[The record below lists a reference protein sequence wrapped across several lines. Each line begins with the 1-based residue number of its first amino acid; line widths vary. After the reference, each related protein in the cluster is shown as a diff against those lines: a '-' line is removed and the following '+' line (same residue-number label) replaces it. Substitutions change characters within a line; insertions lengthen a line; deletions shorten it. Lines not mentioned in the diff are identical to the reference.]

1 MKLTNIDSVKNKNSE
16 KVAKILLSI
25 KAISLSPKKPYRY
38 SSGIL
43 SPVYTDCRLL
53 MSYPKERATI
63 ISLYAKAIKSTG
75 KFDVIAGT
83 ATAGIPH
90 AAWIADK
97 LKLPMIYVR
106 GKVKDHGKGNQIEG
120 KLIKKQKAAV
130 IEDLISTGESS
141 TETVRA
147 IRKKG
152 GNAYHIF
159 SIITYGMKK
168 SRENFNKWKIKLIS
182 LTDFP
187 TVVKV
192 AEQIGYIKSK
202 DKDLILQWT
211 NDPVSWGRKMG
222 FEK

>member
-1 MKLTNIDSVKNKNSE
+1 MKSISTDNMSKTKE
-16 KVAKILLSI
+16 KVAELLLSI
-25 KAISLSPKKPYRY
+25 NAVTLNLKKPYRY

-53 MSYPKERATI
+53 MSHPRQRDI
-63 ISLYAKAIKSTG
+63 IRDFYIEALNQAGS
-75 KFDVIAGT
+75 FDVIAGT

-106 GKVKDHGKGNQIEG
+106 GKSKDHGKGNQIEG
-120 KLIKKQKAAV
+120 LLKKNQKVAV

-147 IRKKG
+147 VRKEG
-152 GNAYHIF
+152 AYSFYIF

-168 SRENFNKWKIKLIS
+168 ALANFKSNKIKLIS

-187 TVVKV
+187 TVVRI
-192 AEQIGYIKSK
+192 AEKIGYIKPK
-202 DKDLILQWT
+202 DKKTILQWAE
-211 NDPVSWGRKMG
+211 DPSSWGKKNG
-222 FEK
+222 FE

>member
-1 MKLTNIDSVKNKNSE
+1 MNNYSE
-16 KVAKILLSI
+16 KTAEILLNIHAVSFN
-25 KAISLSPKKPYRY
+25 PKKPFRY

-53 MSYPKERATI
+53 MSYPKERAAI
-63 ISLYAKAIKSTG
+63 RNLYAKMIKSAG

-97 LKLPMIYVR
+97 LKLPMVYVR
-106 GKVKDHGKGNQIEG
+106 GKAKDHGKGNQIEG
-120 KLIKKQKAAV
+120 KVKRKQKVAV

-147 IRKKG
+147 IRKEGAKSS
-152 GNAYHIF
+152 YIF
-159 SIITYGMKK
+159 SIITYGMNK
-168 SRENFNKWKIKLIS
+168 SKENFKASGIKLFS

-192 AEQIGYIKSK
+192 AEQIGYIKTK
-202 DKDLILQWT
+202 DKDIILQWAQ
-211 NDPVSWGRKMG
+211 DPASWGKKMG
-222 FEK
+222 FE

>member
-1 MKLTNIDSVKNKNSE
+1 MNNYSE
-16 KVAKILLSI
+16 KTAEILLNI
-25 KAISLSPKKPYRY
+25 HAVSLNPKKPFRY

-53 MSYPKERATI
+53 MSYPKERAAI
-63 ISLYAKAIKSTG
+63 RNLYAKMIKSAG

-106 GKVKDHGKGNQIEG
+106 GRAKDHGKGNQIEG
-120 KLIKKQKAAV
+120 KVKRKQKVAV
-130 IEDLISTGESS
+130 IEDLISTGGSS

-147 IRKKG
+147 IRKEGAKSS
-152 GNAYHIF
+152 YIF
-159 SIITYGMKK
+159 SIITYGMNK
-168 SRENFNKWKIKLIS
+168 SKENFKASGIKLFS

-192 AEQIGYIKSK
+192 AEQIGYIKTK
-202 DKDLILQWT
+202 DKDIILQWAQ
-211 NDPVSWGRKMG
+211 DPASWGKKMG
-222 FEK
+222 FE

>member
-1 MKLTNIDSVKNKNSE
+1 MNNYSE
-16 KVAKILLSI
+16 KTAEILLNIHAVSFN
-25 KAISLSPKKPYRY
+25 PKKPFRY

-53 MSYPKERATI
+53 MSYPKERAAI
-63 ISLYAKAIKSTG
+63 RNLYAKMIKSAG

-97 LKLPMIYVR
+97 LKLPMVYVR
-106 GKVKDHGKGNQIEG
+106 GKAKDHGKGNQIEG
-120 KLIKKQKAAV
+120 KVKRKQKVAV
-130 IEDLISTGESS
+130 IEDLISTGGSS

-147 IRKKG
+147 IRKEGAKSS
-152 GNAYHIF
+152 YIF
-159 SIITYGMKK
+159 SIITYGMNK
-168 SRENFNKWKIKLIS
+168 SKENFKASGIKLFS

-192 AEQIGYIKSK
+192 AEQIGYIKTK
-202 DKDLILQWT
+202 DKDIILQWAQ
-211 NDPVSWGRKMG
+211 DPASWGKKMG
-222 FEK
+222 FE